1 MRRWIVLLAK
11 CYPQGWRER
20 YGVEFDALMEDVVP
34 DWREF
39 ADVLGGAVK
48 LQMQSET
55 AYLKLIGATAVL
67 GVIASAGLSLVAPGR
82 YVSSAVL
89 RVNPPKDAGNAV
101 SKEMAARQAT
111 QHLEWMHQEL
121 VSRGSLAELIQRPS
135 LDLYRA
141 ERQRVPLEDVIQK
154 MRRDIE
160 IRSVRGADRDG
171 LKISVSFAYA
181 NQFKAQA
188 VARELTTRLV
198 DSYQMVNRDLAL
210 IWQRAW
216 HENAPPGETVDVV
229 QVASEPLKTA
239 PNRAAF
245 VAWGLGAGLV
255 LGALVA
261 SVIRRPKTMLQLAAC
276 AIGGCVIGG
285 CVIGAAASFLFPA
298 QYVSSAVMR
307 VQPPIDPKRWYAGRA
322 EVPVAQ
328 RVQGWE
334 KAVLS
339 RESLAYMI
347 DVSCKEFYERQ
358 RASMPLDEIIANM
371 RREIRI
377 AMVSNSTFGPFRI
390 SFTADDARKAQAV
403 VRGLVNAFRWNDV
416 IEQRERAKQEGEEF
430 RLMSAHNLG
439 ELLEVLDP
447 ESLPETPVSPNR
459 AAMAGAGFVGGL
471 LLGVIA
477 HWLRRPRGPA
487 VRDAIASPAS

>member
-11 CYPQGWRER
+11 CYPRTWRER
-20 YGVEFDALMEDVVP
+20 YGVEFDALMEDVEP

-111 QHLEWMHQEL
+111 QHLERMYQEL
-121 VSRGSLAELIQRPS
+121 VSRSSLAELIQRPS

-141 ERQRVPLEDVIQK
+141 ERQRVPMEDVIQK

-160 IRSVRGADRDG
+160 IRSVRAASADG
-171 LKISVSFAYA
+171 FALSVSFAYA
-181 NQFKAQA
+181 NQFKAQV
-188 VARELTTRLV
+188 VARELTQRLL
-198 DSYQMVNRDLAL
+198 DSYQKVNRDISS

-276 AIGGCVIGG
+276 AIGGCA
-285 CVIGAAASFLFPA
+285 IGAAASFLFPA

-377 AMVSNSTFGPFRI
+377 AMVGSSTFGPFRI

-403 VRGLVNAFRWNDV
+403 VRGLVNAVRWNDV

-430 RLMSAHNLG
+430 RLMSEHNFG
-439 ELLEVLDP
+439 EILEVLDT
-447 ESLPETPVSPNR
+447 ESLPEPPVSPNR
-459 AAMAGAGFVGGL
+459 LAMAAAGLAGGL

-487 VRDAIASPAS
+487 IRDAIASPTG